1 MYNKIYINESDTN
14 IKAGDIKFIL
24 DKKCEYWRVY
34 FSMSR
39 IKWALFENN
48 YYDKDIEKFNNKD
61 ENNKYTSLQSI
72 PKYYV
77 YKDNVKL
84 GPVLPRKTIE
94 NKPFLFIPQTYKKGG
109 KLLITKDYYIYDVD
123 EEYNINEK
131 AILIFYQ

>member
-72 PKYYV
+72 PKYSV
-77 YKDNVKL
+77 WKNGNKI
-84 GPVLPRKTIE
+84 GPGLIRQTE
-94 NKPFLFIPQTYKKGG
+94 EGKPFIFIPKTYKKGG
-109 KLLITKDYYIYDVD
+109 SLSISRDYYIYEIDD
-123 EEYNINEK
+123 DYNIDNK
-131 AILIFYQ
+131 ARMLFYQ

>member
-14 IKAGDIKFIL
+14 IKAGDIKFML

-77 YKDNVKL
+77 YKDCIPYDILTANVAEYA
-84 GPVLPRKTIE
+84 GDTTIGGAGTRWR
-94 NKPFLFIPQTYKKGG
+94 FSTYDVITPING
-109 KLLITKDYYIYDVD
+109 KL
-123 EEYNINEK
+123 
-131 AILIFYQ
+131 